1 MNQHDAFLI
10 IQNIAAGRDP
20 FSEGS
25 VTTNRPENNPDT
37 VKALCIALAALANSS
52 PNPLATEMKTHF
64 EETLSGKLSLEE
76 ASQLYEKETITKVLE
91 QTRHNQAEAARRL
104 GITYRALR
112 YKIDQYG
119 IG

>member
-10 IQNIAAGRDP
+10 IQNIAAGKDP
-20 FSEGS
+20 YSEGS
-25 VTTNRPENNPDT
+25 ASTNRPENNPDT
-37 VKALCIALAALANSS
+37 VKALCTALTALANSAPKLIGS
-52 PNPLATEMKTHF
+52 EMKAHF

-76 ASQLYEKETITKVLE
+76 ASQLYEKETITKVLA

-119 IG
+119 TK